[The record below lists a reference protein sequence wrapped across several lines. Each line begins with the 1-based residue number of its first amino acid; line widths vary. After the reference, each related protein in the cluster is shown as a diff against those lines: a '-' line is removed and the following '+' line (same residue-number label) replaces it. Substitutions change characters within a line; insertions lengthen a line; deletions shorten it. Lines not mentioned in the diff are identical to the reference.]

1 MDEDGFVYFKQRL
14 KRMIVSSG
22 YNIYPSHIENI
33 INTHP
38 DVLTSTVI
46 GIDHPYK
53 VQVAKA
59 YIILKKGIEPS
70 ISVKRSI
77 KEHCE
82 KNIASYSLPY
92 EYEFRKT
99 LPTTLVGKV
108 AYRKLLEEEQEKNN
122 SKNNEV

>member
-1 MDEDGFVYFKQRL
+1 MRIGIPRGLYYYHYKDLWLSFFKRL
-14 KRMIVSSG
+14 NIDVIVS
-22 YNIYPSHIENI
+22 EK
-33 INTHP
+33 TTK
-38 DVLTSTVI
+38 D
-46 GIDHPYK
+46 
-53 VQVAKA
+53 
-59 YIILKKGIEPS
+59 ILKKGIEPS